1 MSYTPTIAFP
11 GFLKKGELL
20 LSLLLFLLLR
30 TCELPQSGSGCT
42 DLHGEIKV
50 PLHRDQGCFLDE
62 SYTSEAEA
70 KYIQKERFT
79 LSTGKQ
85 CEKFK

>member
-1 MSYTPTIAFP
+1 MKSDAILCHLTDCVCF
-11 GFLKKGELL
+11 
-20 LSLLLFLLLR
+20 SLLLR